1 MKAVFIM
8 CDTLRYDHVNPE
20 IMPFTHEMGEKGVNY
35 TMFFGD
41 GGHTKWSMPH
51 FLSGQRKFDKEES
64 FPYKMTQSGVDN
76 KLVHSNA
83 VLVQEKYQEC
93 FKEYTDMGTE
103 MAPVKTGLRRT
114 LKDAGLWDKTRP
126 LRRAIIGRKSFNVP
140 YRRAEAILN
149 HAQKKLDQIDEGFL
163 WVQLMDA
170 HIPYS
175 PPDLDNF
182 EQTEAIKLYDLILKS
197 LQGSGHEFTSIELKR
212 IQELYAAECMYMDK
226 CIEAFVKSNPEC
238 IFFLSSDHGEM
249 FGENYTWSHSPGPH
263 GVTPQLGHLPLII
276 YGPNVLNKKIE
287 QYNCSIN
294 VGSTLLEL
302 FNINER
308 SGYGRSFLRDVF
320 QVK

>member
-1 MKAVFIM
+1 MKAVFIL
-8 CDTLRYDHVNPE
+8 CDTLRYDHVTPE
-20 IMPFTHEMGEKGVNY
+20 IMPFLTEMANEGVNY

-51 FLSGQRKFDKEES
+51 FLSGQRNFDKEES
-64 FPYKMTQSGVDN
+64 FPYKLTQSGIDN

-126 LRRAIIGRKSFNVP
+126 LRRAIIGKKSFNVP
-140 YRRAEAILN
+140 YRRASAILDL
-149 HAQKKLDQIDEGFL
+149 AQKKLDQIKEGFL
-163 WVQLMDA
+163 WIQLMDT

-175 PPDLDNF
+175 PPGLNNI

-197 LQGSGHEFTSIELKR
+197 LQGSGYKFSPIEIKR
-212 IQELYAAECMYMDK
+212 LQELYASECIYMDK
-226 CIEAFVKSNPEC
+226 CIEVFVKRNPEC

-263 GVTPQLGHLPLII
+263 GVTPQLGHLPMIV
-276 YGPNVLNKKIE
+276 YGPGVPIKRYE

-294 VGSTLLEL
+294 VGSTILDL
-302 FNINER
+302 FNIDER
-308 SGYGRSFLRDVF
+308 SGYGRSFLHEIL